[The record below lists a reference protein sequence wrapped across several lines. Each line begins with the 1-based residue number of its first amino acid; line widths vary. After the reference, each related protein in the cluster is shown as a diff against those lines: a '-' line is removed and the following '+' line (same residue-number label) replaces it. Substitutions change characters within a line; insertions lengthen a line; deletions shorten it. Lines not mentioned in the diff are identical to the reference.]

1 MCCMQNRIN
10 ILKPLIK
17 GKLAGAKAQI
27 REYEQEIAK
36 FEENR
41 LANADT
47 KKRDQLVA
55 RRKRLKEITEDLI
68 PVLEKRIED
77 LRSEELQHVSHKEEL
92 FRKQQDLNRR
102 IRRFEFDMKKAEGD
116 YEHLKKR
123 QNQAQVGFQLIF
135 T

>member
-1 MCCMQNRIN
+1 MN
-10 ILKPLIK
+10 PYIK
-17 GKLAGAKAQI
+17 LKLAEAKAQI
-27 REYEQEIAK
+27 RDYEQQIAQ

-41 LANADT
+41 LKNADT

-68 PVLEKRIED
+68 PVLEKRIEE
-77 LRSEELQHVSHKEEL
+77 LRSEELQHVNHKEDL
-92 FRKQQDLNRR
+92 FRKQQDLDRR
-102 IRRFEFDMKKAEGD
+102 IRRFELDMSKAKCD
-116 YEHLKKR
+116 YEILKKR